1 MKRTVVL
8 CAAVLLLAGA
18 AVYSFGDIARP
29 KDTPKPIQGKTV
41 LYTSMTVKPDPK
53 ASEARL
59 QISQRTL
66 QSIAHEAGNLT
77 SNQSFSE
84 RVMHSSAR
92 TMMAGLFMFL
102 AVSFAGVWFARSSQR
117 RNHKAIAA
125 VILIATVFGFATVI
139 VRANAGPPGYVR
151 WQGLPQNLKDGKI
164 TGGGV
169 DIEIVPGD
177 DSEIKLIVP
186 LRNPNRPGE
195 E

>member
-1 MKRTVVL
+1 MLILSATF
-8 CAAVLLLAGA
+8 CALLASGIYA
-18 AVYSFGDIARP
+18 FGDIARP
-29 KDTPKPIQGKTV
+29 KVTPTAKEGKTV
-41 LYTSMTVKPDPK
+41 LYTSMTVKPDSK

-59 QISQRTL
+59 QISQGTL
-66 QSIAHEAGNLT
+66 QSIAHDAANIS
-77 SNQSFSE
+77 SNQSMTQ
-84 RVMHSSAR
+84 RLMHSSAR

-125 VILIATVFGFATVI
+125 VILIATMFGLATVI

-151 WQGLPQNLKDGKI
+151 WQGLPQNLKDGKT

-169 DIEIVPGD
+169 NIEVVPGD
-177 DSEIKLIVP
+177 DSTITLIVP
-186 LRNPNRPGE
+186 LRKTQNPGE

>member
-8 CAAVLLLAGA
+8 CAAALLLVAT

-29 KDTPKPIQGKTV
+29 KGTPTPRIV
-41 LYTSMTVKPDPK
+41 LYTSLTVKPDSK

-59 QISQRTL
+59 QISQSTL
-66 QSIAHEAGNLT
+66 QSIAHEAANT
-77 SNQSFSE
+77 SSNQSMTQ
-84 RVMHSSAR
+84 RLIHSSTR
-92 TMMAGLFMFL
+92 TMIAGLFMFL

-117 RNHKAIAA
+117 RNNKAIAA
-125 VILIATVFGFATVI
+125 VIVIAAVFGLATVI

-151 WQGLPQNLKDGKI
+151 WQGLPQNLKDGKA

-186 LRNPNRPGE
+186 LRNANRPGE